1 MTAPLEL
8 RAGPLGRHH
17 ALPVLLLALCN
28 VVAFAAL
35 LVRGSNSAT
44 GLVAAAVI
52 AAGVLPILWWWGVR
66 VATLVRLDGERLT
79 WASPLRRGALPL
91 GELRAVR
98 RARFGLGHVVLVAT
112 DDRTVV
118 ILGGRR
124 TGSFLRSLSA
134 VAPDVEIP
142 ATLLVDADPG
152 PRFRFDGNDEDAGR

>member
-1 MTAPLEL
+1 MTSPLEL

-44 GLVAAAVI
+44 GLVAASVI

-66 VATLVRLDGERLT
+66 VATVARLDGDRLT
-79 WASPLRRGALPL
+79 WASPLRKGALPL

-98 RARFGLGHVVLVAT
+98 RARIGLGHVVLDAANG
-112 DDRTVV
+112 RTVV
-118 ILGGRR
+118 VLGGRH

-134 VAPDVEIP
+134 VAPDVQIP
-142 ATLLVDADPG
+142 PRLLVDADPG
-152 PRFRFDGNDEDAGR
+152 PRFRFDGNDGDAGR